1 MKTTIDCS
9 DIGFDII
16 VSKVDEYHI
25 EFHVHEICNGE
36 IEEDIAIKGSVKWD
50 GCANWWFQ
58 GLSDLAY
65 HTCGLETIDN
75 LSEVMRRCWNYTKD
89 NLQTWD
95 Y

>member
-9 DIGFDII
+9 DIDFEVI
-16 VSKVDEYHI
+16 VSAVNEYDI
-25 EFHVHEICNGE
+25 EFHIHEINNGE
-36 IEEDIAIKGSVKWD
+36 VEVDPLIKCYVKWD

-58 GLSDLAY
+58 NVIVAY

-89 NLQTWD
+89 NLPTWD